1 MNIFGKKKK
10 KTVNI
15 KAGED
20 KMHQNKGNVTQV
32 YNIKKLRFL
41 GKVEEK
47 LEDAFGDED
56 PPELDYNAIDA
67 ASDKGA
73 YLESVLGSMPDDAR
87 KEFIEWFVEA
97 WGPVRDDVVG
107 TKK

>member
-15 KAGED
+15 KEGDD
-20 KMHQNKGNVTQV
+20 KGHQSKGNVTQV
-32 YNIKKLRFL
+32 YNIKKLRFM

-56 PPELDYNAIDA
+56 PPELDYDAIDA
-67 ASDKGA
+67 ASDKA
-73 YLESVLGSMPDDAR
+73 EYLKSVLGAMAEDAR
-87 KEFIEWFVEA
+87 KDFIDWFVEA
-97 WGPVRDDVVG
+97 WGPVRDDVMG

>member
-1 MNIFGKKKK
+1 MNIFQEEEEEDGEYQ
-10 KTVNI
+10 
-15 KAGED
+15 GRED

-56 PPELDYNAIDA
+56 PLSSTITPSTPRAT
-67 ASDKGA
+67 KG
-73 YLESVLGSMPDDAR
+73 R
-87 KEFIEWFVEA
+87 
-97 WGPVRDDVVG
+97 
-107 TKK
+107 T